1 MFLVIFGSF
10 FSLNLVL
17 ATIIDSFD
25 KVNTKNQQT
34 IDIEDLDDMLAE
46 KKKQLASKK
55 KSIPVEV
62 LPSMPVTARTRNS
75 DLLSPQATGV

>member
-1 MFLVIFGSF
+1 
-10 FSLNLVL
+10 L

-34 IDIEDLDDMLAE
+34 IDIEDIDDMLAE

-55 KSIPVEV
+55 KTLEIPVEV
-62 LPSMPVTARTRNS
+62 VPSIPLTVRTRNS
-75 DLLSPQATGV
+75 DLLSSNAPGE